1 MPIVHTLSNT
11 GILLTTGY
19 LDETIL
25 GTSVSSATL
34 VSSGLK
40 LNLDASSS
48 SSYPG
53 TGTTWTDLSGNG
65 YNFTLQNASAYNSSG
80 VKYMDFNG
88 SYGAAI
94 IASGTDIP
102 VTGDVT
108 AIVWTRIKNSTAE
121 WRTLFRSQT
130 TGGNHGVIIESGSN
144 RLGMYNGG
152 FYDST
157 FTVNNLP
164 GYGTTTW
171 AMMTWRFNASTTP
184 YYNFSYN
191 DTPSTLRGSNSSSAS
206 AFAQGIY
213 VIGSYQGGSQYW
225 GDIAQVLLYNRVLTD
240 TEVLQNFNATRS
252 RFGL

>member
-1 MPIVHTLSNT
+1 MGVHY
-11 GILLTTGY
+11 GY
-19 LDETIL
+19 RPGGNNPYGASLIT
-25 GTSVSSATL
+25 
-34 VSSGLK
+34 SGLK

-48 SSYPG
+48 SSYSG

-102 VTGDVT
+102 VTGNAT
-108 AIVWTRIKNSTAE
+108 AIVWTRVKNSTAD
-121 WRTLFRSQT
+121 WRTLFRSST
-130 TGGNHGVIIESGSN
+130 SGGDHIVIVESGSN
-144 RLGMYNGG
+144 RLGMYDNNNSSA
-152 FYDST
+152 FNDSG

-171 AMMTWRFNASTTP
+171 VMMTWRFNASTTP

-191 DTPSTLRGSNSSSAS
+191 DTPSTLRGSNNSVNAGFKS
-206 AFAQGIY
+206 GIY
-213 VIGSYQGGSQYW
+213 VIGAYPGGSQYW

>member
-1 MPIVHTLSNT
+1 M
-11 GILLTTGY
+11 GIHHGFRPQGNDPYSSTP
-19 LDETIL
+19 TII
-25 GTSVSSATL
+25 
-34 VSSGLK
+34 SSGLK

-48 SSYPG
+48 SSYSG
-53 TGTTWTDLSGNG
+53 SGTTWTDLSGNG
-65 YNFTLQNASAYNSSG
+65 YNFTLQNVGAYNSSG

-102 VTGDVT
+102 VTGNVT
-108 AIVWTRIKNSTAE
+108 AIVWTRIKNSTAD
-121 WRTLFRSQT
+121 WRTLFRAST
-130 TGGNHGVIIESGSN
+130 TGGNHNVIIESGSN
-144 RLGMYNGG
+144 RLGMYSQASA
-152 FYDST
+152 FQDSG

-191 DTPSTLRGSNSSSAS
+191 DTPSTLRGSNNSAAS
-206 AFAQGIY
+206 GFIHGIY
-213 VIGSYQGGSQYW
+213 ALGFYQGGSQYW
-225 GDIAQVLLYNRVLTD
+225 GDIAQVLLYDRVLTD
-240 TEVLQNFNATRS
+240 AEVLQNFNATRS